1 MKIET
6 EKKLAASLSA
16 FSNAMI
22 IILKLIAGLISGS
35 MSIISEAIHS
45 TSDFF
50 ASILTYFAVIRSVK
64 PADKEHPF
72 GHGRY
77 EDMAGFIEGCLIV
90 IAAFYIIF
98 EAVKKIIT
106 SEITNFDSTLGI
118 VVMAISVVANIFV
131 SKYLFYVAKK
141 SDSIS
146 LKADAKHLSADI
158 YSSFGVII
166 GLILIKITGF
176 YIFDSLI
183 AIFVAL
189 IILKTGF
196 TLTKDALNNLLDG
209 SLPFEDVEKI
219 EKILQ
224 KCDKIR
230 GYKALKSR
238 KSGSQRDIDITLL
251 VDENMTIK
259 LCHKVCD
266 ELEENI
272 RIALGKA
279 LITIHCEPYEN
290 TETNS
295 YSCQKSGF

>member
-45 TSDFF
+45 MSDFF